1 MPSREPD
8 SRLPAVKV
16 PQNTR
21 LLAFWLMLMNPP
33 IPARRG
39 PNLLTLRL
47 PSRSASARAEEGQ
60 VESAAVVEIKLVRL
74 IDDGVG
80 IDRGAEIQPSGR
92 NSADHSGLGGEG
104 NEIDDLLLIG
114 HIGHAFGHANSQ
126 VDHAV
131 GLQLERRPARDHLAR
146 R

>member
-1 MPSREPD
+1 MADIDKPPCTRQPGTEFAHVEAALAVRLCQAED
-8 SRLPAVKV
+8 S
-16 PQNTR
+16 
-21 LLAFWLMLMNPP
+21 
-33 IPARRG
+33 
-39 PNLLTLRL
+39 
-47 PSRSASARAEEGQ
+47 Q
-60 VESAAVVEIKLVRL
+60 VESTAVVKIKLVRL

-80 IDRGAEIQPSGR
+80 IDRGAEIEPPGR
-92 NSADHSGLGGEG
+92 NSADHSGLGGEC

-131 GLQLERRPARDHLAR
+131 GLQLQRRPARDHLAR

>member
-1 MPSREPD
+1 MPS
-8 SRLPAVKV
+8 A
-16 PQNTR
+16 
-21 LLAFWLMLMNPP
+21 NPSLQT
-33 IPARRG
+33 ARREG
-39 PNLLTLRL
+39 AAEDQALGVLADVDESPHARQPGAEFAHVEVALAVRLRQ
-47 PSRSASARAEEGQ
+47 AEEGQ
-60 VESAAVVEIKLVRL
+60 VESAAVVKIKLVRL
-74 IDDGVG
+74 IDDGLG

-114 HIGHAFGHANSQ
+114 HIGHAFGHADSQ